1 MRGRELPPRRPE
13 SKMGA
18 ALLIAAGLMAVPFA
32 ALDSPWWLVL
42 VVVCWTVALWLLL
55 ERHGG

>member
-1 MRGRELPPRRPE
+1 MSRPLPPRHPE
-13 SKMGA
+13 SKVGA

-32 ALDSPWWLVL
+32 VLDSPWWLIL
-42 VVVCWTVALWLLL
+42 VIASWTVALWLLL